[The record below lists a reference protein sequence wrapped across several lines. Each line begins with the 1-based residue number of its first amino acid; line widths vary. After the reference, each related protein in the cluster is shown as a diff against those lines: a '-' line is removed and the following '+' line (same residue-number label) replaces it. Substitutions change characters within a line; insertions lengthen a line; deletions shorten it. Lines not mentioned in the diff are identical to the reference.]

1 MSVVFS
7 LRKTSVL
14 LLFFKKSTTMKY
26 IRKTKITIYF
36 KKKNGLYM
44 CSVWSVSQSRPILCG
59 SMDYSLPGF
68 SAHGINLS
76 RILEWDAIS
85 YSRGSSQTRDQTCV
99 PCVPALASGFFTSNT
114 NWEAYIPTLEYL
126 KEKGKINF

>member
-1 MSVVFS
+1 
-7 LRKTSVL
+7 
-14 LLFFKKSTTMKY
+14 
-26 IRKTKITIYF
+26 
-36 KKKNGLYM
+36 M
-44 CSVWSVSQSRPILCG
+44 CSVWSVAQSRPIPCG
-59 SMDYSLPGF
+59 SMDYRLPGF

-85 YSRGSSQTRDQTCV
+85 YSRGLSQTRDQTCA

-126 KEKGKINF
+126 KEKGKINFQLLMPLGYQIISKYKSGKQLFHSHPNRISMAKA